1 MGKADRLREKKQAM
15 LDEEAV
21 GKPTLTITIEVDA
34 KEDMRVNGPGDFI
47 TFTKMMARALDVMTD
62 KAHKERIEELKLV
75 KSRIEELKPE
85 NKRIITKIH

>member
-34 KEDMRVNGPGDFI
+34 DGGMRINGPVDMI
-47 TFTKMMARALDVMTD
+47 TFAKMVGRALDIMAD
-62 KAHKERIEELKLV
+62 KCHEMRIGD
-75 KSRIEELKPE
+75 IKPE
-85 NKRIITKIH
+85 EKRIITNIH